1 MTLPRKQCESD
12 FRATLYKTLHMVGGK
27 FRHMNFSLD
36 VLEIWVMQLCD
47 MAGWEMDLSGLGEFS
62 SDSPN
67 YTFSSF

>member
-36 VLEIWVMQLCD
+36 VLEEIWVTQLCD
-47 MAGWEMDLSGLGEFS
+47 MAGWGDRFIRPG
-62 SDSPN
+62 
-67 YTFSSF
+67 